1 MLYYKD
7 LDKTVLGMQHD
18 TASSNNIIIVS
29 GYVGYQTIKMLC
41 EQCSDVHITVVYG
54 MYGSERI
61 SQPLHLALM
70 EVQRQYS
77 NITIL
82 YSTIPVHSKIYTW
95 NCDAKIEKAL
105 VGSAN
110 FSISGMMNDYKE
122 ILSDVEQDTYS
133 TLKEYCD
140 YVLSKAISCNDAE
153 VKFQKVFKASGH
165 SKLVQPLL
173 AKNVCRA
180 TLLDRNGMV
189 SKKSGLNWGLSNGHV
204 SEGDAYIR
212 ITSNYIKLFPSL
224 FPPKK
229 YVGMDNPLSNG
240 KKNRENDEV
249 ELIWDDGE
257 KMIGLLEGQQT
268 KTINGLVYPKQLST
282 SPSKSILGK
291 YLRKRLGVDLNHT
304 ITKRDLLRYGRTSI
318 DISLVGEGIYYLDF
332 SVKTPVRDK
341 K

>member
-7 LDKTVLGMQHD
+7 LDKTVLEMQHN
-18 TASSNNIIIVS
+18 TTSSNNIVIVS

-41 EQCSDVHITVVYG
+41 EQCCDVRITVVYG

-61 SQPLHLALM
+61 SLPLHQALM

-82 YSTIPVHSKIYTW
+82 YSTIPVHSKIYMW
-95 NCDAKIEKAL
+95 NYDAKIEKAL

-122 ILSDVEQDTYS
+122 VLSDVELDTYDI
-133 TLKEYCD
+133 LKEYCD
-140 YVLSKAISCNDAE
+140 YVLSKAISCNNVE
-153 VKFQKVFKASGH
+153 VKFKKVFKASGH

-180 TLLDRNGMV
+180 TLLDRNGQV
-189 SKKSGLNWGLSNGHV
+189 SKKSGLNWGLSKGHV

-229 YVGMDNPLSNG
+229 YVGVDNPLSKG

-257 KMIGLLEGQQT
+257 KMLGLLEGQQT
-268 KTINGLVYPKQLST
+268 KTVNGLVYPKQLST

-304 ITKRDLLRYGRTSI
+304 ITKSDLLRYGRTSI
-318 DISLVGEGIYYLDF
+318 DISLIGEGIYYLDF
-332 SVKTPVRDK
+332 SVK
-341 K
+341 

>member
-1 MLYYKD
+1 MLYYKN
-7 LDKTVLGMQHD
+7 LDKTVLEMLHN
-18 TASSNNIIIVS
+18 TTSSNNIVIVS

-41 EQCSDVHITVVYG
+41 EQCCDVRITVVYG

-122 ILSDVEQDTYS
+122 VLSDVEQDTYS

-140 YVLSKAISCNDAE
+140 YVLSKAISCNDAA

-304 ITKRDLLRYGRTSI
+304 ITKSDLLRYGRTSI

-332 SVKTPVRDK
+332 SVK
-341 K
+341 

>member
-1 MLYYKD
+1 MLYYKN
-7 LDKTVLGMQHD
+7 LDKTVLEMLHN
-18 TASSNNIIIVS
+18 TTSSNNIVIVS

-41 EQCSDVHITVVYG
+41 EQCCDVRITVVYG
-54 MYGSERI
+54 MYASERI

-122 ILSDVEQDTYS
+122 VLSDVEQDTYS

-304 ITKRDLLRYGRTSI
+304 ITKSDLLRYGRTSI
-318 DISLVGEGIYYLDF
+318 DISLVGEGIYYLAF
-332 SVKTPVRDK
+332 SVK
-341 K
+341 

>member
-7 LDKTVLGMQHD
+7 LDKTVLEMLHN
-18 TASSNNIIIVS
+18 TTSSNNIVIVS

-41 EQCSDVHITVVYG
+41 EQCCDVRITVVYG

-61 SQPLHLALM
+61 SLPLHQALM

-122 ILSDVEQDTYS
+122 VLSDVGLDTYDI
-133 TLKEYCD
+133 LKEYCD
-140 YVLSKAISCNDAE
+140 YVLSKAISCNNVD
-153 VKFQKVFKASGH
+153 VKFKKVFKASGH

-180 TLLDRNGMV
+180 TLLDRNGQV
-189 SKKSGLNWGLSNGHV
+189 SKKSGLNWGLSKGHV

-229 YVGMDNPLSNG
+229 YVGMDNPLSKG

-304 ITKRDLLRYGRTSI
+304 ITKSDLLKYGRTNI
-318 DISLVGEGIYYLDF
+318 DISLIGEGIYYLDF
-332 SVKTPVRDK
+332 SVK
-341 K
+341 

>member
-1 MLYYKD
+1 MLYYKN
-7 LDKTVLGMQHD
+7 LDKTVLEMLHN
-18 TASSNNIIIVS
+18 TTSSNNIVIVS

-41 EQCSDVHITVVYG
+41 EQCCDVRITVVYG

-122 ILSDVEQDTYS
+122 VLSDVEQDTYS

-140 YVLSKAISCNDAE
+140 YVLSKAISCNDAA

-268 KTINGLVYPKQLST
+268 KTINGLVFPKQLST
-282 SPSKSILGK
+282 SPSKSILGI

-304 ITKRDLLRYGRTSI
+304 ITKSDLLRYGRTSI

-332 SVKTPVRDK
+332 SVK
-341 K
+341 

>member
-1 MLYYKD
+1 MLYYKN
-7 LDKTVLGMQHD
+7 LDKTVLEMLHN
-18 TASSNNIIIVS
+18 TTSSNNIVIVS

-41 EQCSDVHITVVYG
+41 EQCCDVRITVVYG

-122 ILSDVEQDTYS
+122 VLSDVEQDTYS

-304 ITKRDLLRYGRTSI
+304 ITKSDLLRYGRTSI

-332 SVKTPVRDK
+332 SIK
-341 K
+341 

>member
-1 MLYYKD
+1 MLYYKN
-7 LDKTVLGMQHD
+7 LDKTVLEMLHN
-18 TASSNNIIIVS
+18 TTSSNNIVIVS

-41 EQCSDVHITVVYG
+41 EQCCDVRITVVYG

-122 ILSDVEQDTYS
+122 VLSDVEQDTYS

-165 SKLVQPLL
+165 SKVAQPLL
-173 AKNVCRA
+173 DKNVCRA
-180 TLLDRNGMV
+180 TLLDKNGSV

-304 ITKRDLLRYGRTSI
+304 ITKSDLLRYGRTSI

-332 SVKTPVRDK
+332 SVK
-341 K
+341 

>member
-1 MLYYKD
+1 M
-7 LDKTVLGMQHD
+7 
-18 TASSNNIIIVS
+18 
-29 GYVGYQTIKMLC
+29 
-41 EQCSDVHITVVYG
+41 
-54 MYGSERI
+54 
-61 SQPLHLALM
+61 
-70 EVQRQYS
+70 
-77 NITIL
+77 
-82 YSTIPVHSKIYTW
+82 
-95 NCDAKIEKAL
+95 
-105 VGSAN
+105 
-110 FSISGMMNDYKE
+110 
-122 ILSDVEQDTYS
+122 
-133 TLKEYCD
+133 KEYCD
-140 YVLSKAISCNDAE
+140 YVLSKAISCDDAE
-153 VKFQKVFKASGH
+153 VKYQKVFKASGH
-165 SKLVQPLL
+165 SKLEQPLL

-189 SKKSGLNWGLSNGHV
+189 SKKSGLNWGLSKGHV

-229 YVGMDNPLSNG
+229 YVGMDDPQSKG

-282 SPSKSILGK
+282 SPNKSILGK

-318 DISLVGEGIYYLDF
+318 DISSVGEGIYYLDF
-332 SVKTPVRDK
+332 SVK
-341 K
+341 

>member
-1 MLYYKD
+1 MLHN
-7 LDKTVLGMQHD
+7 T
-18 TASSNNIIIVS
+18 TSSNNIVIVS

-41 EQCSDVHITVVYG
+41 EQCCDVRITVVYG

-122 ILSDVEQDTYS
+122 VLSDVEQDTYS

-249 ELIWDDGE
+249 ELIWYDGE

-291 YLRKRLGVDLNHT
+291 YLRKRLGVDLNHI
-304 ITKRDLLRYGRTSI
+304 ITKSDLLRYGRTSI

-332 SVKTPVRDK
+332 SVK
-341 K
+341 

>member
-7 LDKTVLGMQHD
+7 LDKTVLEMQHN
-18 TASSNNIIIVS
+18 TTSSNNIVIVS

-41 EQCSDVHITVVYG
+41 EQCCDVRITVVYG

-61 SQPLHLALM
+61 SLPLHQALM

-82 YSTIPVHSKIYTW
+82 YSTIPVHSKIYMW
-95 NCDAKIEKAL
+95 NYDAKIEKAL

-122 ILSDVEQDTYS
+122 VLSDVELDTYDI
-133 TLKEYCD
+133 LKEYCD
-140 YVLSKAISCNDAE
+140 YVLSKAISCNNVE
-153 VKFQKVFKASGH
+153 VKFKKVFKASGH

-180 TLLDRNGMV
+180 TLLDRNGQV
-189 SKKSGLNWGLSNGHV
+189 SKKSGLNWGLSKGHV

-229 YVGMDNPLSNG
+229 YVGVDNPLSKG
-240 KKNRENDEV
+240 KKNREMMK
-249 ELIWDDGE
+249 W
-257 KMIGLLEGQQT
+257 
-268 KTINGLVYPKQLST
+268 S
-282 SPSKSILGK
+282 
-291 YLRKRLGVDLNHT
+291 
-304 ITKRDLLRYGRTSI
+304 
-318 DISLVGEGIYYLDF
+318 
-332 SVKTPVRDK
+332 
-341 K
+341 

>member
-7 LDKTVLGMQHD
+7 LDKTIFGMQHD

-41 EQCSDVHITVVYG
+41 EQCSDVQITVVYG

-61 SQPLHLALM
+61 SQPLHQALM

-77 NITIL
+77 NIVIL
-82 YSTIPVHSKIYTW
+82 YSTVPVHSKIYTW

-122 ILSDVEQDTYS
+122 VLSDVEKDTYV

-140 YVLSKAISCNDAE
+140 YVLSKAINCNDAE
-153 VKFQKVFKASGH
+153 VRFKKVFKASGH
-165 SKLVQPLL
+165 SKVAQPLL
-173 AKNVCRA
+173 DKNVCRA
-180 TLLDRNGMV
+180 TLLDKNGSV
-189 SKKSGLNWGLSNGHV
+189 SKKSGLNWGLSKGHV

-229 YVGMDNPLSNG
+229 YVGMDNQQSKG

-268 KTINGLVYPKQLST
+268 KQINGLIYPKQLST

-304 ITKRDLLRYGRTSI
+304 ITKSDLLRYGRTCI

-332 SVKTPVRDK
+332 SVK
-341 K
+341 

>member
-1 MLYYKD
+1 MLYYKN
-7 LDKTVLGMQHD
+7 LDKTVLEMLHN
-18 TASSNNIIIVS
+18 TTSSNNIVIVS

-41 EQCSDVHITVVYG
+41 EQCCDVRITVVYG

-122 ILSDVEQDTYS
+122 VLSDVEQDTYS

-268 KTINGLVYPKQLST
+268 KTINGLVFPKQLST
-282 SPSKSILGK
+282 SPSKSILGI

-304 ITKRDLLRYGRTSI
+304 ITKSDLLRYGRTSI

-332 SVKTPVRDK
+332 SVK
-341 K
+341 

>member
-1 MLYYKD
+1 MLYYKN
-7 LDKTVLGMQHD
+7 LDKTVLEMLHN
-18 TASSNNIIIVS
+18 TTSSNNIVIVS

-41 EQCSDVHITVVYG
+41 EQCCDVRITVVYG

-122 ILSDVEQDTYS
+122 VLSDVEQDTYS

-304 ITKRDLLRYGRTSI
+304 ITKSDLLRYGRTSI

-332 SVKTPVRDK
+332 SVK
-341 K
+341 

>member
-1 MLYYKD
+1 MLYYKN
-7 LDKTVLGMQHD
+7 LDKTVLEMLHN
-18 TASSNNIIIVS
+18 TTSSNNIVIVS

-41 EQCSDVHITVVYG
+41 EQCCDVRITVVYG

-122 ILSDVEQDTYS
+122 VLSDVEQDTYS

-332 SVKTPVRDK
+332 SVK
-341 K
+341 

>member
-1 MLYYKD
+1 MLYYKN
-7 LDKTVLGMQHD
+7 LDKTVLEMLHN
-18 TASSNNIIIVS
+18 TTSSNNIVIVS

-41 EQCSDVHITVVYG
+41 EQCCDVRITVVYG

-122 ILSDVEQDTYS
+122 VLSDVEQDTYS

-189 SKKSGLNWGLSNGHV
+189 SKKSGLNWELSNGHV

-304 ITKRDLLRYGRTSI
+304 ITKSDLLRYGRTSI

-332 SVKTPVRDK
+332 SVK
-341 K
+341 

>member
-7 LDKTVLGMQHD
+7 LDKTVLEMQHN
-18 TASSNNIIIVS
+18 TTSSNNIVIVS

-41 EQCSDVHITVVYG
+41 EQCCDVRITVVYG

-61 SQPLHLALM
+61 SLPLHQALM

-82 YSTIPVHSKIYTW
+82 YSTIPVHSKIYMW
-95 NCDAKIEKAL
+95 NYDAKIEKAL

-122 ILSDVEQDTYS
+122 GLSDVELDTYDI
-133 TLKEYCD
+133 LKEYCD
-140 YVLSKAISCNDAE
+140 YVLSKAISCNNVE
-153 VKFQKVFKASGH
+153 VKFKKVFKASGH

-180 TLLDRNGMV
+180 TLLDRNGQV
-189 SKKSGLNWGLSNGHV
+189 SKKSGLNWGLSKGHV

-229 YVGMDNPLSNG
+229 YVGVDNPLSKG

-268 KTINGLVYPKQLST
+268 KTVNGLVYPKQLST

-304 ITKRDLLRYGRTSI
+304 ITKSDLLRYGRTSI
-318 DISLVGEGIYYLDF
+318 DISLIGEGIYYLDF
-332 SVKTPVRDK
+332 SVK
-341 K
+341 

>member
-7 LDKTVLGMQHD
+7 LDKTVLEMLHN
-18 TASSNNIIIVS
+18 TTSSNNIVIVS

-41 EQCSDVHITVVYG
+41 EQCCDVRITVVYG

-61 SQPLHLALM
+61 SLPLHQALM

-122 ILSDVEQDTYS
+122 VLSDVGLDTYDI
-133 TLKEYCD
+133 LKEYCD
-140 YVLSKAISCNDAE
+140 YVLSKAISCNNVD
-153 VKFQKVFKASGH
+153 VKFKKVFKASGH

-180 TLLDRNGMV
+180 TLLDRNGQV
-189 SKKSGLNWGLSNGHV
+189 SKKSGLNWGLSKGHV

-229 YVGMDNPLSNG
+229 YVGVDNPLSKG

-268 KTINGLVYPKQLST
+268 KTVNGLVYPKQLST

-304 ITKRDLLRYGRTSI
+304 ITKSDLLRYGRTSI
-318 DISLVGEGIYYLDF
+318 DISLIGEGIYYLDF
-332 SVKTPVRDK
+332 SVK
-341 K
+341 

>member
-1 MLYYKD
+1 MLYYKN
-7 LDKTVLGMQHD
+7 LDKTVLEMLHN
-18 TASSNNIIIVS
+18 TTSSNNIVIVS

-41 EQCSDVHITVVYG
+41 EQCCDVRITVVYG

-122 ILSDVEQDTYS
+122 VLSDVEQDTYS

-240 KKNRENDEV
+240 KKNRENDEL

-291 YLRKRLGVDLNHT
+291 YLRKRLVVDLNHT
-304 ITKRDLLRYGRTSI
+304 ITKSDLLRYGRTSI

-332 SVKTPVRDK
+332 SVK
-341 K
+341 

>member
-1 MLYYKD
+1 
-7 LDKTVLGMQHD
+7 MQHD

-180 TLLDRNGMV
+180 TLLDRNGIV

-332 SVKTPVRDK
+332 SVK
-341 K
+341 

>member
-1 MLYYKD
+1 MLYYKN
-7 LDKTVLGMQHD
+7 LDKTVLEMLHN
-18 TASSNNIIIVS
+18 TTSSNNIVIVS

-41 EQCSDVHITVVYG
+41 EQCCDVRITVVYG

-122 ILSDVEQDTYS
+122 VLSDVEQDTYS

-257 KMIGLLEGQQT
+257 KMIGLLEGQSMVWF
-268 KTINGLVYPKQLST
+268 IRSN
-282 SPSKSILGK
+282 
-291 YLRKRLGVDLNHT
+291 
-304 ITKRDLLRYGRTSI
+304 
-318 DISLVGEGIYYLDF
+318 
-332 SVKTPVRDK
+332 
-341 K
+341 

>member
-7 LDKTVLGMQHD
+7 LDRTVLEMQHN
-18 TASSNNIIIVS
+18 TTSSNNIVIVS

-41 EQCSDVHITVVYG
+41 EQCCDVRITVVYG

-61 SQPLHLALM
+61 SLPLHQALM

-82 YSTIPVHSKIYTW
+82 YSTIPVHSKIYMW
-95 NCDAKIEKAL
+95 NYDAKIEKAL

-122 ILSDVEQDTYS
+122 VLSDVELDTYDI
-133 TLKEYCD
+133 LKEYCD
-140 YVLSKAISCNDAE
+140 YVLSKAISCNNVE
-153 VKFQKVFKASGH
+153 VKFKKVFKASGH

-180 TLLDRNGMV
+180 TLLDRNGQV
-189 SKKSGLNWGLSNGHV
+189 SKKSGLNWGLSKGHV

-229 YVGMDNPLSNG
+229 YVGVDNPLSKG

-268 KTINGLVYPKQLST
+268 KTVNGLVYPKQLST

-304 ITKRDLLRYGRTSI
+304 ITKSDLLRYGRTSI
-318 DISLVGEGIYYLDF
+318 DISLIGEGIYYLDF
-332 SVKTPVRDK
+332 SVK
-341 K
+341 

>member
-1 MLYYKD
+1 MLYYKN
-7 LDKTVLGMQHD
+7 LDKTVLEMLHN
-18 TASSNNIIIVS
+18 TTSSNNIVIVS

-41 EQCSDVHITVVYG
+41 EQCCDVRITVVYG

-122 ILSDVEQDTYS
+122 VLSDVEQDTYS

-291 YLRKRLGVDLNHT
+291 YLRKRLVVDLNHT
-304 ITKRDLLRYGRTSI
+304 ITKSDLLRYGRTSI

-332 SVKTPVRDK
+332 SVK
-341 K
+341 

>member
-1 MLYYKD
+1 MLYYKN
-7 LDKTVLGMQHD
+7 LDKTVLEMLHN
-18 TASSNNIIIVS
+18 TTSSNNIVIVS

-41 EQCSDVHITVVYG
+41 EQCCDVRITVVYG

-122 ILSDVEQDTYS
+122 VLSDVEQDTYS

-257 KMIGLLEGQQT
+257 RMIGLLEGQQT

-304 ITKRDLLRYGRTSI
+304 ITKSDLLRYGRTSI

-332 SVKTPVRDK
+332 SVK
-341 K
+341 

>member
-1 MLYYKD
+1 
-7 LDKTVLGMQHD
+7 
-18 TASSNNIIIVS
+18 
-29 GYVGYQTIKMLC
+29 
-41 EQCSDVHITVVYG
+41 
-54 MYGSERI
+54 
-61 SQPLHLALM
+61 M

-95 NCDAKIEKAL
+95 NCNTKIEKAL

-122 ILSDVEQDTYS
+122 VLSDVEQDTYS

-153 VKFQKVFKASGH
+153 VKYQKVFKASGH
-165 SKLVQPLL
+165 SKLEQPLL

-189 SKKSGLNWGLSNGHV
+189 SKKSGLNWGLSKGHV

-229 YVGMDNPLSNG
+229 YVGMDNPQSKG

-268 KTINGLVYPKQLST
+268 KTINGQVYPKQLST

-318 DISLVGEGIYYLDF
+318 DISSIGEGIYYLDF
-332 SVKTPVRDK
+332 SVK
-341 K
+341 

>member
-1 MLYYKD
+1 
-7 LDKTVLGMQHD
+7 
-18 TASSNNIIIVS
+18 
-29 GYVGYQTIKMLC
+29 MLC

-180 TLLDRNGMV
+180 TLLDRNGIV

-332 SVKTPVRDK
+332 SVK
-341 K
+341 

>member
-1 MLYYKD
+1 MLYYKN
-7 LDKTVLGMQHD
+7 LDKTVLEMLHN
-18 TASSNNIIIVS
+18 TTSSNNIVIVS

-41 EQCSDVHITVVYG
+41 EQCCDVRITVVYG

-122 ILSDVEQDTYS
+122 VLSDVEQDTYS

-189 SKKSGLNWGLSNGHV
+189 SKKSGL
-204 SEGDAYIR
+204 
-212 ITSNYIKLFPSL
+212 NYIKLFPSL

-291 YLRKRLGVDLNHT
+291 YLRKRLVVDLNHT
-304 ITKRDLLRYGRTSI
+304 ITKSDLLRYGRTSI

-332 SVKTPVRDK
+332 SVK
-341 K
+341 

>member
-1 MLYYKD
+1 MLYYKN
-7 LDKTVLGMQHD
+7 LDKTVLEMQHN
-18 TASSNNIIIVS
+18 TTSSNNIVIVS

-41 EQCSDVHITVVYG
+41 EQCCDVRITVVYG

-61 SQPLHLALM
+61 SQPLHQALM

-122 ILSDVEQDTYS
+122 VLSDVEQDTFS

-332 SVKTPVRDK
+332 SVK
-341 K
+341 

>member
-7 LDKTVLGMQHD
+7 LDKTVLEMLHN
-18 TASSNNIIIVS
+18 TTSSNNIVIVS

-41 EQCSDVHITVVYG
+41 EQCCDVRITVVYG

-122 ILSDVEQDTYS
+122 VLSDVEQDTYS

-304 ITKRDLLRYGRTSI
+304 ITKSDLLRYGRTSI

-332 SVKTPVRDK
+332 SVK
-341 K
+341 

>member
-7 LDKTVLGMQHD
+7 LDKTVLEMQHN
-18 TASSNNIIIVS
+18 TTSSNNIVIVS

-41 EQCSDVHITVVYG
+41 EQCCDVRITVVYG
-54 MYGSERI
+54 MYGCERI
-61 SQPLHLALM
+61 SLPLHQALM

-82 YSTIPVHSKIYTW
+82 YSTIPVHSKIYMW
-95 NCDAKIEKAL
+95 NYDAKIEKAL

-122 ILSDVEQDTYS
+122 VLSDVELDTYDI
-133 TLKEYCD
+133 LKEYCD
-140 YVLSKAISCNDAE
+140 YVLSKAISCNNVE
-153 VKFQKVFKASGH
+153 VKFKKVFKASGH

-180 TLLDRNGMV
+180 TLLDRNGQV
-189 SKKSGLNWGLSNGHV
+189 SKKSGLNWGLSKGHV

-229 YVGMDNPLSNG
+229 YVGVDNPLSKG

-268 KTINGLVYPKQLST
+268 KTVNGLVYPKQLST

-304 ITKRDLLRYGRTSI
+304 ITKSDLLRYGRTSI
-318 DISLVGEGIYYLDF
+318 DISLIGEGIYYLDF
-332 SVKTPVRDK
+332 SVK
-341 K
+341 